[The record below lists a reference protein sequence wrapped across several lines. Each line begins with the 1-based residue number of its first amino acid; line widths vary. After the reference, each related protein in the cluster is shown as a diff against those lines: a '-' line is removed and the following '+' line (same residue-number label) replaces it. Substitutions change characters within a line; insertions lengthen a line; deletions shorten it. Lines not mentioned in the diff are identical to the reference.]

1 MRETTA
7 NPSSLP
13 STETNELSERRAPSL
28 RGGEPIELRT
38 PDGAL
43 LRGELLLPEGQEPVG
58 AVALS
63 HAMMVDRRTLDLPRG
78 AGLLSELARAGLAVL
93 WTDQRGHGQS
103 GAPPLLG
110 ARWDYDDL
118 VADAGLL
125 AAWLARRFPSLPRI
139 AMGHSLFGHVSL
151 AYQARASAQG
161 GPRFDCLA
169 LLAANTWVRRW
180 EPLPGRWLLK
190 RAVYEAMLLG
200 GSVLRRGYLPV
211 RALGAGTADEAIEYL
226 AQMGDWT
233 RRGDWADRQGRS
245 YSADL
250 RHVTVPILSVVGAGD
265 RLLAVPACQLRL
277 LAEVAGPVTHWVVGR
292 RFGDA
297 SDPDH
302 MGLVL
307 DTRLR
312 PRWQA
317 IAAWVAARAVELGRA
332 SCRSAAARADRR

>member
-13 STETNELSERRAPSL
+13 AL

-43 LRGELLLPEGQEPVG
+43 LRGELLLPEAQEPVG
-58 AVALS
+58 VVALS
-63 HAMMVDRRTLDLPRG
+63 HAMMVDRRTLDQPRG
-78 AGLLSELARAGLAVL
+78 AGILSELVRAGLAVL
-93 WTDQRGHGQS
+93 WTDQRGHGNS
-103 GAPPLLG
+103 GAPPRLG

-125 AAWLARRFPSLPRI
+125 AAWLERRFPSLPRI

-180 EPLPGRWLLK
+180 EPWAGRWFLK

-200 GSVLRRGYLPV
+200 GTILARGYLPV
-211 RALGAGTADEAIEYL
+211 RALGAGTADEALEYL
-226 AQMGDWT
+226 TQMGDWA
-233 RRGDWADRQGRS
+233 RHGDWADRQGRS

-250 RHVTVPILSVVGAGD
+250 RHVTVPILSVVGDGD
-265 RLLAVPACQLRL
+265 RLLAVPACQLRF
-277 LAEVAGPVTHWVVGR
+277 LAEVRGPVTHWVVGR

-297 SDPDH
+297 SDPGH

-307 DTRLR
+307 DARLG

-317 IAAWVAARAVELGRA
+317 IAAWVAARAAEIGRA
-332 SCRSAAARADRR
+332 TSRSGAEPADRR